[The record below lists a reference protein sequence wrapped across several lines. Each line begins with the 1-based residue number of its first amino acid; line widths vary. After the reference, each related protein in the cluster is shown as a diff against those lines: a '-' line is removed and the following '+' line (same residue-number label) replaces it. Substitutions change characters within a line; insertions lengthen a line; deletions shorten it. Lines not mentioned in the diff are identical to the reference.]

1 MTNLDGLGCG
11 GIVTDFR
18 EAETA
23 GLARE
28 TVPHD
33 GNGIYGNSMIGKELL
48 HIRFIR
54 CIRKIPYEKFLHF
67 TLLLVTGGCSREAPG
82 GTER

>member
-1 MTNLDGLGCG
+1 MAGLNRVRGYR
-11 GIVTDFR
+11 IVIDFR
-18 EAETA
+18 EAEAA

-33 GNGIYGNSMIGKELL
+33 GDGIYGNSMIGKEIL

-54 CIRKIPYEKFLHF
+54 CVRKIPHEKLLHV
-67 TLLLVTGGCSREAPG
+67 TLLLVNGGCSRETPG